1 MLKSTTVKNE
11 RKFKSA
17 DMENTEI
24 FMERQR
30 SCGKYGHVSESCL
43 GNSSVPENLNLQP
56 ALTAK
61 ANNSTTEA
69 FGPWILVEKRQRRPT
84 CQPPTTEVKNTEV
97 PHRGS
102 QFNPLSDELDDVV
115 EVVNGIDCAPTVGTT
130 PSVAQQHKGKSIS
143 ILKKQRAIPIHKPL
157 TVTLNDFPII
167 TKSAA
172 WASSSRSIH
181 MNSNTTTLD
190 KTRHSSIVISEKSDP
205 NLPAKVHDA
214 NSACTNNLT
223 LGKPPDPS
231 GASLTNVSAEG
242 LCRKQTNSETI
253 MDSRIDEHACGH
265 RKFRNSARQYLR
277 DYKPDL
283 VVFVEPCVSGSRAD
297 SIIASLGFSY
307 SHRVEAKSPNA
318 TKRKALWFN
327 LQHLASSICEPWILF
342 GDFNATLCLSERM
355 GSSPSMRL
363 SRGFQDLVHDVG
375 LRDTGFTGP
384 NYTWQRGFT
393 QARLDRFLCNSY
405 WDESFPVST
414 VQHLLGMKS
423 DHMPIFLQ
431 VGETV
436 KRSSASPFRY
446 LSSWLAHSDFNHMV
460 ADNWLPPNTL
470 SENII
475 SFTKAA
481 DTWNKIVYGYIG
493 TKKRIV
499 MARLCGVQKA
509 LCTKS
514 SRFLS
519 NLESELLM
527 ELESILDQEDLLWR
541 QKSRNDWIVLGDRNT
556 RYFYIQAICRKQQTR
571 VTTLKLSTGEWCSD
585 ATTLHAEV
593 VNFFQTFF
601 TADDVPKGR
610 LPVSGRFPSLP
621 QESLSSLGDIPSD
634 QEIYEALMA
643 MAPLKS
649 PGWDGLHAEFFQK

>member
-1 MLKSTTVKNE
+1 METIIRNPKKARRLDDDPPDVGGSNTAGFVPSAAAMDSRPTSYKDSLIGESTSDDMQEDEPFDDDDIEILEGDVTRMMVDGLISIQFLKRVQSLAEKSLDRTIVLKLLGRRIGYETLKNKIHELWKPKREVKLMDIDNG
-11 RKFKSA
+11 
-17 DMENTEI
+17 
-24 FMERQR
+24 
-30 SCGKYGHVSESCL
+30 CGKYGHVSESCL

-253 MDSRIDEHACGH
+253 MDSRIDEH
-265 RKFRNSARQYLR
+265 
-277 DYKPDL
+277 
-283 VVFVEPCVSGSRAD
+283 
-297 SIIASLGFSY
+297 
-307 SHRVEAKSPNA
+307 
-318 TKRKALWFN
+318 
-327 LQHLASSICEPWILF
+327 
-342 GDFNATLCLSERM
+342 
-355 GSSPSMRL
+355 
-363 SRGFQDLVHDVG
+363 
-375 LRDTGFTGP
+375 
-384 NYTWQRGFT
+384 
-393 QARLDRFLCNSY
+393 
-405 WDESFPVST
+405 
-414 VQHLLGMKS
+414 
-423 DHMPIFLQ
+423 
-431 VGETV
+431 
-436 KRSSASPFRY
+436 
-446 LSSWLAHSDFNHMV
+446 
-460 ADNWLPPNTL
+460 
-470 SENII
+470 
-475 SFTKAA
+475 
-481 DTWNKIVYGYIG
+481 
-493 TKKRIV
+493 
-499 MARLCGVQKA
+499 
-509 LCTKS
+509 
-514 SRFLS
+514 
-519 NLESELLM
+519 
-527 ELESILDQEDLLWR
+527 
-541 QKSRNDWIVLGDRNT
+541 
-556 RYFYIQAICRKQQTR
+556 
-571 VTTLKLSTGEWCSD
+571 
-585 ATTLHAEV
+585 
-593 VNFFQTFF
+593 TFF

-649 PGWDGLHAEFFQK
+649 PDLMTDEGNWDIQRLSALFPGWIFLISWLSNVQALSMRLMTHAERCRRNLSSNPYCLECSSPLEIALHTLRDCPAARNLWLHFLPESLAHSFFSLTLHDWISCNFSSAFLNPWWKIPWHFLFVSLIWQIWKRRNDVVFHNPSLSDSALIS